1 MPFARQVLYTLAVTY
16 LSVLLSTRLEHGESM
31 LEETGACCA
40 ISCGE
45 LTKDELGK
53 VDKVRREASR
63 AFLALPVPPSL
74 TVCALRCPSL
84 PFAALTPPP
93 PRPGEAASDGRLT

>member
-1 MPFARQVLYTLAVTY
+1 MTWSFLLTTLIVVASPGTGVLYTLAVTY

-45 LTKDELGK
+45 LTRDELGK

-74 TVCALRCPSL
+74 TVCALR
-84 PFAALTPPP
+84 
-93 PRPGEAASDGRLT
+93 